1 MIITFETLQQE
12 LERVLLK
19 NGFSAERAALCSR
32 IFAENSRDGV
42 YSHGLSR
49 FPAFMQQLNEGEIDA
64 QAEPECIQQQGV
76 IEYWHGHR
84 APGMYA
90 ATMAMR
96 RAIAIAQ
103 QQGMGA
109 VSMRES
115 NHWMRGGTYG
125 LLAAEAGCIG
135 ICATNAI
142 GSMPAWGSVQPRL
155 GNNPMVFA
163 FPRAAGPVVLDL
175 AMSQYSYGKMNEYR
189 MKGETLPFAA
199 GYDEAGKLTKD
210 PAAIIASRRP
220 LPIGLWKGSG
230 LALVLDLLTA
240 ALSGGNPVAAIS
252 SKGKESGVSQFFLAI
267 DAQHMDPAVMEEII
281 AYTKAGEEDKVFYPG
296 EQMMATRIKN
306 MEQGIPV
313 NDTIWEAVCAM

>member
-1 MIITFETLQQE
+1 MNVSFEVLQQE
-12 LERVLLK
+12 LARVLIK
-19 NGFSAERAALCSR
+19 NGFSAERAAICSR

-49 FPAFMQQLNEGEIDA
+49 FPTFIRQLKGGEIDP
-64 QAEPECIQQQGV
+64 QAEPVCLLQQGV
-76 IEYWHGHR
+76 IEYWDGHR

-90 ATMAMR
+90 ATIAMR

-109 VSMRES
+109 VSLRES

-142 GSMPAWGSVQPRL
+142 GSMPPWGSVQPRL
-155 GNNPMVFA
+155 GNNPLVFA
-163 FPRAAGPVVLDL
+163 FPRAGGPVVLDL

-189 MKGETLPFAA
+189 MKGEQLPFDA
-199 GYDEAGKLTKD
+199 GYDSEGRLTKD
-210 PAAIIASRRP
+210 PSAIIDNKRP
-220 LPIGLWKGSG
+220 LPIGLWKGSA
-230 LALVLDLLTA
+230 LAMVLDILTA
-240 ALSGGNPVAAIS
+240 ALSIGNPVSAIS
-252 SKGKESGVSQFFLAI
+252 KTGKEGGVSQFFLAI
-267 DAQHMDPAVMEEII
+267 DARHMDAAVLEEII
-281 AYTKAGEEDKVFYPG
+281 TYTKGDEGDRVFYPG
-296 EQMMATRIKN
+296 EQMMATRLQN

-313 NDTIWEAVCAM
+313 NPEIWQTVCGL

>member
-1 MIITFETLQQE
+1 MKVSFDVLQQE
-12 LERVLLK
+12 LERVLIK
-19 NGFSAERAALCSR
+19 NGFGAERAALCSR

-49 FPAFMQQLNEGEIDA
+49 FPTFIRQLNGGEIDP
-64 QAEPECIQQQGV
+64 QAEPECVLQQGV
-76 IEYWHGHR
+76 IEYWNGHR

-90 ATMAMR
+90 ATLAMR

-109 VSMRES
+109 VSLRES
-115 NHWMRGGTYG
+115 NRWMRGGTYG

-155 GNNPMVFA
+155 GNNPLVFA
-163 FPRAAGPVVLDL
+163 IPRAAGPVVLDL

-189 MKGETLPFAA
+189 MKGEQLPFDA
-199 GYDEAGKLTKD
+199 GYDTEGRLTKD
-210 PAAIIASRRP
+210 PGSIIASKRP
-220 LPIGLWKGSG
+220 LPIGLWKGSA
-230 LALVLDLLTA
+230 LAMVLDMLTA
-240 ALSGGNPVAAIS
+240 ALSSGNPVSAIS
-252 SKGKESGVSQFFLAI
+252 QTGKEGGVSQFFLAI
-267 DAQHMDPAVMEEII
+267 DAANMDAAIVEEII
-281 AYTKAGEEDKVFYPG
+281 GYTKNGEEDNVFYPG
-296 EQMMATRIKN
+296 EQMMATRRRN

-313 NDTIWEAVCAM
+313 NKAIWQTVCAL